1 MRVLICDRIG
11 AIVVARHALNQ
22 RSKGSGHTVM
32 KTCDQAARLKR
43 GRRHTAAA
51 WADHPG
57 AFSLLIGQKSSSSGK
72 GPQSLSKFRELRR
85 SDRFS
90 RTRLSSV
97 LFGVLE
103 CVLNIRAMLLY
114 LLG

>member
-11 AIVVARHALNQ
+11 AIVVARHALNH

-51 WADHPG
+51 WADPG
-57 AFSLLIGQKSSSSGK
+57 AFPLLIGQKYSSSGK